1 MQKNGFVN
9 VDINGSARPLTALGS
24 NGHASVS
31 EAGRRADDSTP
42 TGAAPPRRPTHGRAI
57 SDSNSDLS
65 SASDNSDSDF
75 GAYAKK
81 PTAHSSQSHP
91 QIAMK
96 TPRANPAATA
106 GATALD
112 QQNRRKPSIYAEDS
126 SESEISMP
134 YEDENFTM
142 SGQDD
147 DDEMDVS
154 DNPDDPSDDD
164 WGPAQ
169 RKRKPKKAAPV
180 KASKRAK
187 GDKVASSKAS
197 TPRAA
202 ARREEFSDSDDSDFY
217 VNKKSKRSAARGRTK
232 KAKALPAYVGGSDSE
247 YGSSD
252 YRAIRQSTRDQPVKS
267 YAEDGV
273 DFLDEELDDAM
284 DLSDRPKS
292 KTKAREAQPLI
303 EEDVSEDVIEQVRDF
318 RLSTKAEGGLMND
331 INNVEFYVKWRGW
344 SFRHATWD
352 TALTLKGYKGFKKV
366 ENFFKHTVL
375 LDYNYRHSPDITRE
389 DIEQIDINREMERDS
404 LRDYTKIERVVA
416 TRALTAGR
424 RMRDVDTEP
433 SADKGSRGATQAD
446 DSFEYLVKWKR
457 LPYSACTWVSA
468 DEIGPESQ
476 GELDAFLDRN
486 QSTMIPHRSATTS
499 RAKRPKFKRLLKQ
512 PEYLVGGE
520 LRDYQ
525 LTSLNWMAHLWCN
538 DENGILADEMGLGKT
553 IQTISFLSYL
563 FHTQE
568 IFGPFL
574 VVVPLSTIGAWQRE
588 FARWAPDLNVLCY
601 IDDNRSRAVMRE
613 YEFYRGTNPPR
624 VKFNVLL
631 TTYELVLKDR
641 DLLGSIKWNFLAV
654 DEAHR
659 LKNSESQLHDALTSF
674 HTTNRLLVTGTP
686 LQNTVKELVTLCR
699 FLSPERFGDLDD
711 DFDIRV
717 AAGDVEQE
725 GKIAELHRRLKPY
738 MLRRLKKDV
747 EKSLPNRTERILR
760 VELSGMQVHYY
771 KNILTRNYA
780 VLNRNATGSG
790 QMSLLNIM
798 VELKKASNHPY
809 LFPNAETQLDV
820 KEDVLREMV
829 KNSGKMMLLDKLLA
843 KLKAGGHRVLIF
855 SQMVRMLDILADY
868 MALRGYAYQRLDGS
882 VPSEVRKRSIEHYNA
897 PGSPDFVFL
906 LSTRAGGLGINLETA
921 DTVVLYDSDFNPQ
934 ADMQAM
940 ARAHRIG
947 QKKQVSVYRFVSRNT
962 IEEDILERAKR
973 KMVLE
978 YCIIKGMDTSGLHVT
993 ETERKL
999 VERTKQGKGV
1009 GSSSAGAS
1017 SFSREELA
1025 AILKF
1030 GASSMF
1036 SDDSATMQQNKIDD
1050 MDLDK
1055 MLEDAEQADTSE
1067 AGVADDFLS
1076 QFKVADYSGSG
1087 MSWDDI
1093 IPEEDR
1099 QRLEFEEQQKQEEEL
1114 LYRRR
1119 RARVSYAEDGT
1130 LIGDGNGNTSDAST
1144 ASSARGRRKTG
1155 GGVSSRRRAEGRS
1168 SDPKTFVEKEV
1179 RALIRGIQKF
1189 GSPDHRFKEVVAE
1202 GELEGKDPEAV
1213 KARGLELIKV
1223 CEDAL
1228 RNSQLP
1234 GANGDAADSTPVGN
1248 ENGDDD
1254 DAVGGFR
1261 RNAKAVL
1268 VTFYGVHS
1276 VNAGVVAQ
1284 RVTDLVVLSQ
1294 RLEEQSGLLEDLT
1307 KFRIGVALKPVHHWS
1322 CVWGQREDS
1331 MLLAGIYRHGFGNW
1345 DKIQADADLGLQTKL
1360 FLTAA
1365 DEKAASV
1372 QSMDANGSAGT
1383 PRAAGKRIVAPKAT
1397 HLVRRGEYL
1406 LKVLRESEENKH
1418 QPTLTL
1424 APGASPARTPASRK
1438 RRGRQ
1443 GEESDVNSADH
1454 RHGDVRALGD
1464 AEDGEVSGPE
1474 SMDERTCKDLMR
1486 PVKRYLQRLRDESEH
1501 TKSANSKVKLISECL
1516 LPIGCHIRSV
1526 VERKRGRSSDPSD
1539 DVDRL
1544 FRHLWVFVTYF
1555 WRSPVDYG
1563 KLVRLFGRLEE
1574 NKQPT
1579 ANDAGSPSSVRRH
1592 RSRSRSRDEHVR
1604 RPRSSSK
1611 GSEGPDRFG
1620 SASPGGSRR
1629 SNGSGADY
1637 SGHRQRSP
1645 HNGRSHSRSGV
1656 RPSRRESRRQQ

>member
-674 HTTNRLLVTGTP
+674 HTTNRLLVT
-686 LQNTVKELVTLCR
+686 
-699 FLSPERFGDLDD
+699 
-711 DFDIRV
+711 
-717 AAGDVEQE
+717 
-725 GKIAELHRRLKPY
+725 
-738 MLRRLKKDV
+738 
-747 EKSLPNRTERILR
+747 
-760 VELSGMQVHYY
+760 
-771 KNILTRNYA
+771 
-780 VLNRNATGSG
+780 
-790 QMSLLNIM
+790 
-798 VELKKASNHPY
+798 
-809 LFPNAETQLDV
+809 
-820 KEDVLREMV
+820 
-829 KNSGKMMLLDKLLA
+829 
-843 KLKAGGHRVLIF
+843 
-855 SQMVRMLDILADY
+855 
-868 MALRGYAYQRLDGS
+868 
-882 VPSEVRKRSIEHYNA
+882 
-897 PGSPDFVFL
+897 
-906 LSTRAGGLGINLETA
+906 
-921 DTVVLYDSDFNPQ
+921 
-934 ADMQAM
+934 
-940 ARAHRIG
+940 
-947 QKKQVSVYRFVSRNT
+947 
-962 IEEDILERAKR
+962 
-973 KMVLE
+973 
-978 YCIIKGMDTSGLHVT
+978 
-993 ETERKL
+993 
-999 VERTKQGKGV
+999 
-1009 GSSSAGAS
+1009 
-1017 SFSREELA
+1017 
-1025 AILKF
+1025 
-1030 GASSMF
+1030 
-1036 SDDSATMQQNKIDD
+1036 
-1050 MDLDK
+1050 
-1055 MLEDAEQADTSE
+1055 
-1067 AGVADDFLS
+1067 
-1076 QFKVADYSGSG
+1076 
-1087 MSWDDI
+1087 
-1093 IPEEDR
+1093 
-1099 QRLEFEEQQKQEEEL
+1099 
-1114 LYRRR
+1114 
-1119 RARVSYAEDGT
+1119 
-1130 LIGDGNGNTSDAST
+1130 
-1144 ASSARGRRKTG
+1144 
-1155 GGVSSRRRAEGRS
+1155 
-1168 SDPKTFVEKEV
+1168 
-1179 RALIRGIQKF
+1179 
-1189 GSPDHRFKEVVAE
+1189 
-1202 GELEGKDPEAV
+1202 
-1213 KARGLELIKV
+1213 
-1223 CEDAL
+1223 
-1228 RNSQLP
+1228 
-1234 GANGDAADSTPVGN
+1234 
-1248 ENGDDD
+1248 
-1254 DAVGGFR
+1254 
-1261 RNAKAVL
+1261 
-1268 VTFYGVHS
+1268 
-1276 VNAGVVAQ
+1276 
-1284 RVTDLVVLSQ
+1284 
-1294 RLEEQSGLLEDLT
+1294 
-1307 KFRIGVALKPVHHWS
+1307 
-1322 CVWGQREDS
+1322 
-1331 MLLAGIYRHGFGNW
+1331 
-1345 DKIQADADLGLQTKL
+1345 
-1360 FLTAA
+1360 
-1365 DEKAASV
+1365 
-1372 QSMDANGSAGT
+1372 
-1383 PRAAGKRIVAPKAT
+1383 
-1397 HLVRRGEYL
+1397 
-1406 LKVLRESEENKH
+1406 
-1418 QPTLTL
+1418 
-1424 APGASPARTPASRK
+1424 
-1438 RRGRQ
+1438 
-1443 GEESDVNSADH
+1443 
-1454 RHGDVRALGD
+1454 
-1464 AEDGEVSGPE
+1464 
-1474 SMDERTCKDLMR
+1474 
-1486 PVKRYLQRLRDESEH
+1486 
-1501 TKSANSKVKLISECL
+1501 
-1516 LPIGCHIRSV
+1516 
-1526 VERKRGRSSDPSD
+1526 
-1539 DVDRL
+1539 
-1544 FRHLWVFVTYF
+1544 
-1555 WRSPVDYG
+1555 
-1563 KLVRLFGRLEE
+1563 
-1574 NKQPT
+1574 
-1579 ANDAGSPSSVRRH
+1579 
-1592 RSRSRSRDEHVR
+1592 
-1604 RPRSSSK
+1604 
-1611 GSEGPDRFG
+1611 
-1620 SASPGGSRR
+1620 
-1629 SNGSGADY
+1629 
-1637 SGHRQRSP
+1637 
-1645 HNGRSHSRSGV
+1645 
-1656 RPSRRESRRQQ
+1656 